1 MTNNISIDYDEYMY
15 IEIFINT
22 LQSSDISYQ
31 YNVCRHPIMTKRAL
45 QDVAFPLGMIV
56 VSNWVLGTP
65 APPGPQV
72 ASKI

>member
-1 MTNNISIDYDEYMY
+1 M
-15 IEIFINT
+15 FHINT
-22 LQSSDISYQ
+22 VFVVSIPS
-31 YNVCRHPIMTKRAL
+31 MTLTL